1 MEDQKVMYSGVGG
14 IIYDYFLDMS
24 MHSNNKL
31 QFLMGFSLILRYVF
45 PLHITVSYKAF
56 LT

>member
-31 QFLMGFSLILRYVF
+31 QFLTGFSLILRYVF

-56 LT
+56 PT